1 MRPQFVYRRS
11 KVSEAKKVLCARK
24 KTPEGQLMAPSMH
37 NKIMIFQISPFRS
50 PFLASIFLE
59 KRRDQSER
67 ESDLKGEQ
75 GNVLKLK
82 EFGRKLSKHGR
93 RSFVVRW
100 SYILPSLSWQDWPPS
115 EGPKNGDKM
124 LQKMTTKRMK
134 ERLKTRAV
142 GWRGMGVAEQ
152 EMLPVCWVENSSSMC
167 VGYSLA
173 LRNLWHDPFDILQKA
188 NRKLFEMS
196 MPVTALCLSLSGFGR
211 ENIGMPTEWAKQY
224 FWHKVSF
231 LRLSVSFS
239 STWINTKCPLRCQK
253 RTRFSGTRKIFQG
266 SVVPKKL
273 ANRKHS
279 WKSDVIKRN
288 YQCRSSEG
296 TFDCLLHL
304 PL

>member
-1 MRPQFVYRRS
+1 MRPQLVYRRS

-24 KTPEGQLMAPSMH
+24 KKTPEGLLMAPSMH

-93 RSFVVRW
+93 RSFVVPW

-134 ERLKTRAV
+134 ERLKPRAGRLEEEDGRGRTRN
-142 GWRGMGVAEQ
+142 VAR
-152 EMLPVCWVENSSSMC
+152 LLSGKLFKYVCW
-167 VGYSLA
+167 
-173 LRNLWHDPFDILQKA
+173 IQ
-188 NRKLFEMS
+188 
-196 MPVTALCLSLSGFGR
+196 
-211 ENIGMPTEWAKQY
+211 
-224 FWHKVSF
+224 
-231 LRLSVSFS
+231 
-239 STWINTKCPLRCQK
+239 
-253 RTRFSGTRKIFQG
+253 SGT
-266 SVVPKKL
+266 PKFVARPVWHFAKG
-273 ANRKHS
+273 
-279 WKSDVIKRN
+279 KS
-288 YQCRSSEG
+288 
-296 TFDCLLHL
+296 
-304 PL
+304 